1 LEGACYAYA
10 PLISQLFEGNDF
22 MKQLV
27 ELTLPE
33 GRSIFVETE
42 MEGGG
47 PFRELS
53 GGTKE
58 TVKKAFDEVSQT
70 LGAVAENIEKQL
82 SALARKPSKVSVEI
96 KATIKAGGN
105 IFIANGAAE
114 GGVKLTLT
122 WEPEKPK
129 TA

>member
-1 LEGACYAYA
+1 M
-10 PLISQLFEGNDF
+10 DF

-27 ELTLPE
+27 ELTLSE

-42 MEGGG
+42 VESG

-53 GGTKE
+53 GGTQDS
-58 TVKKAFDEVSQT
+58 VKKAFDEVSQT
-70 LGAVAENIEKQL
+70 LTAVAENIEKQL
-82 SALARKPSKVSVEI
+82 SALVRKPSKVSVEI
-96 KATIKAGGN
+96 SATIKAGGN

-122 WEPEKPK
+122 WETEKAK
-129 TA
+129 AS